1 MSAEDQQAIEK
12 QDFLCNW
19 QFQDYLSFGYLY
31 LLLLGVVSDS
41 IYYGMVGINI
51 ISYSTILDVLLS
63 PIVRLTDNIV
73 LPLVIIVLPVLGYF
87 YTRLIMFL
95 EKKKKEKQMLKD
107 GYVEPKPNVFDKLSM
122 KTIWFMFTCL
132 IIFTTFMGYGVGGG
146 SKQKERL
153 ASGNAKPDTELF
165 YQDGRSEKVRVIGNN
180 SEYIFYIQ
188 QNAKKVSVS
197 PIKENIRLIRELEK

>member
-1 MSAEDQQAIEK
+1 MSDETTKTIEK
-12 QDFLCNW
+12 KDFLSSW

-41 IYYGMVGINI
+41 VYYGMVGINI

-63 PIVRLTDNIV
+63 PVVRLTDNIV
-73 LPLVIIVLPVLGYF
+73 LPLVVIVLPVLGYF
-87 YTRLIMFL
+87 YTRFIIFL
-95 EKKKKEKQMLKD
+95 ERKNKEKKMLKD
-107 GYVEPKPNVFDKLSM
+107 GYVEPKPNVFETLST

-153 ASGNAKPDTELF
+153 ESGNATPDTELF
-165 YQDGRSEKVRVIGNN
+165 FQDGQSEKVRVIGNN

-188 QNAKKVSVS
+188 ENATKVSVS
-197 PIKENIRLIRELEK
+197 PIKDNIRLIRELEK